1 MRAPNLNGTL
11 KKVVFSHK
19 TTFFTQNNFS
29 KIFSN
34 VNINIQINIIKS
46 KNPIHNV

>member
-1 MRAPNLNGTL
+1 MRVPNLNGTL

-19 TTFFTQNNFS
+19 TTFFTQNNFF

-34 VNINIQINIIKS
+34 VNINIQIKIE
-46 KNPIHNV
+46 